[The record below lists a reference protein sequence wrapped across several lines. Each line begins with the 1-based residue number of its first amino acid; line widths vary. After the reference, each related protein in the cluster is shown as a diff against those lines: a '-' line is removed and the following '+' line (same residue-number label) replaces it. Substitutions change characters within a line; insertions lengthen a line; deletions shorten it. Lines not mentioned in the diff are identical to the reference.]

1 MVINPNSYND
11 LKLNKGKHLFKRL
24 KRYSPL
30 YLLLLPAVVYILVFN
45 YTPMYGVQ
53 IAFKNFRTSKGILG
67 SEWVGLDNFIRFL
80 TYPDF
85 WTLIGNTVRLSLYS
99 LATFPCALILALSIN
114 EVRNQKYKKVV
125 QMLTYMPHFISV
137 VVLVGMLNLF
147 FAQTNGLINNLLDLM
162 GMQRLAFLTSPSL
175 FPHLY
180 IWSGVWQ
187 NIGWS
192 SIIYVAAL
200 AGVSAELVEAARI
213 DGANRLQVIWHVNI
227 PSILPTIIILL
238 ILSTGHILSVG
249 FEKVYL
255 MQNAPNLSVSQ
266 VISTYV
272 YQIGLI
278 SGQFSY
284 SAAIGLFNNVVNV
297 IILIL
302 VNRVA
307 SRISGTSLF

>member
-1 MVINPNSYND
+1 MSFNDYNKCN
-11 LKLNKGKHLFKRL
+11 LKLLRRSKIMRF

-30 YLLLLPAVVYILVFN
+30 YLLVLPAILYIFIFN
-45 YTPMYGVQ
+45 YAPLYGIQ
-53 IAFKNFRTSKGILG
+53 IAFKNYRSSKGILG
-67 SEWVGLDNFIRFL
+67 SPWIGWENFVRFL

-85 WTLIGNTVRLSLYS
+85 WNLIINTLRLSLYS

-114 EVRNQKYKKVV
+114 EVGHQKYKKLV

-147 FAQTNGLINNLLDLM
+147 FAQSNGLFNNLFELIGLRR
-162 GMQRLAFLTSPSL
+162 QAYLTEPGY

-180 IWSGVWQ
+180 IWSGIWQ
-187 NIGWS
+187 NIGWG

-200 AGVSAELVEAARI
+200 AGVSPELIEAARI
-213 DGANRLQVIWHVNI
+213 DGANRLRVIWHVNI
-227 PSILPTIIILL
+227 PSILPTIVILL
-238 ILSTGHILSVG
+238 ILSTGNILSIG

-297 IILIL
+297 IILLI
-302 VNRVA
+302 VNRIA
-307 SRISGTSLF
+307 SRFSGTSLF